1 MPSTSEQLLSR
12 ADPTITQTFFGHFNC
27 RALSDSCSVLEKDYS
42 VECSGTQWWVLAV
55 LSALGILVV
64 SIGFPV
70 GMFVWCAADSQRS
83 QWSLLTLVVPVRAGC
98 GAYGPSR

>member
-1 MPSTSEQLLSR
+1 M
-12 ADPTITQTFFGHFNC
+12 
-27 RALSDSCSVLEKDYS
+27 LEKDYS

-70 GMFVWCAADSQRS
+70 GMFVWCAAGSQGS
-83 QWSLLTLVVPVRAGC
+83 LSPWLSLLSVRAGC
-98 GAYGPSR
+98 GASGPSR